1 MIRQIRKY
9 MIVIVLFGTLAV
21 SCSKSGATIEQE
33 NQNIE
38 SPGHANKFAKLINIR
53 NVPVDAVF
61 YNECCNEAVQ
71 VFGIAHF
78 VVSDNIIHLKVS
90 DMTGFGLSTNS
101 IYVGKGPSVETNVFY
116 SNQFEG
122 TLTFMLSMSN
132 DQGCSF
138 RLKGTLHTTMNANGD
153 ITASIEKIMTDCY

>member
-1 MIRQIRKY
+1 MIKQIRKY

-21 SCSKSGATIEQE
+21 SCSKSDASIEQE
-33 NQNIE
+33 NQAIE
-38 SPGHANKFAKLINIR
+38 SRSQANKSAKLINIR
-53 NVPVDAVF
+53 DVPIDADF

-71 VFGIAHF
+71 VFGTAHF
-78 VVSDNIIHLKVS
+78 VVSDNIIHLQIT

-101 IYVGKGPSVETNVFY
+101 NYVGKGPSVETNVFY

-122 TLTFMLSMSN
+122 TLTFMLNMSN

-138 RLKGTLHTTMNANGD
+138 RLKATLHTTMNENGD
-153 ITASIEKIMTDCY
+153 ITASIEKITTNCY